1 MRIRRRTLAIVS
13 ALIPITAWAL
23 VLPGLAHASSGQVGT
38 ATLDP
43 PTQTVLGVQLP
54 ITGTLSSAAQVT
66 VRYRQSGSTDWRT
79 GLPLHRVRPET
90 VHRPSGSG
98 PDPVP
103 QFAGSVFDLAPAT
116 SYQLEL
122 HLTDPGTGDDET
134 RTVTGTTRAMPAD
147 PISPVVHHLT
157 PSDNL
162 QSYLNAA
169 GPGTVLQLAS
179 GTYTGNFWLTA
190 DHSGTPE
197 NPVVIRKVTI
207 RAVEVEKPDTT
218 PGQK

>member
-1 MRIRRRTLAIVS
+1 MLNRRRALAIVS
-13 ALIPITAWAL
+13 ALIPITALAL
-23 VLPGLAHASSGQVGT
+23 GLPGPAHAASGRVGT

-54 ITGTLSSAAQVT
+54 ITGTLTSAARVT
-66 VRYRQSGSTDWRT
+66 VRYRRSGATDWRT

-90 VHRPSGSG
+90 VHRPANSG
-98 PDPVP
+98 PDPIP

-122 HLTDPGTGDDET
+122 HVADPGTGTDET
-134 RTVTGTTRAMPAD
+134 QTVAGTTRAMPAD
-147 PISPVVHHLT
+147 PIAPTVHHLT

-190 DHSGTPE
+190 DRSGTPD
-197 NPVVIRKVTI
+197 NPVVIRGEPGAQ
-207 RAVEVEKPDTT
+207 AVIA
-218 PGQK
+218 GA